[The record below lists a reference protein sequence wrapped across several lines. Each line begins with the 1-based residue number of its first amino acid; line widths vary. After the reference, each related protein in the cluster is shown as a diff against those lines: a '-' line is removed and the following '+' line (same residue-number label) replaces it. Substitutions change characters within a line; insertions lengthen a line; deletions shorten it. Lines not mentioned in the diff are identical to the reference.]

1 MSEISPYR
9 VAILES
15 EVDDLRRRLRAT
27 RWAPDPPGTGWSRGV
42 PTAYLRSLAGYWAD
56 GYDWRRHEAELNAH
70 PQFVTEI
77 DGTRVHFLHERSANP
92 AAVPLVLLHGWP
104 GSVADFHTL
113 IGALRDDF
121 HLVAPSLPGF
131 GFSGPPPGP
140 GWTDGRTAKAL
151 NVLMSRLGY
160 PEYGVHGGDVGAFVA
175 PLMGRDAPDRVR
187 GVHVNALV
195 TVPGEDEDIDALDDA
210 DRKRFEALQRWQRN
224 EGAYLRVQGTS
235 PQTLAHAHHDS
246 PAGLLAWFAERYRD
260 LTGTADLPDD
270 AVGRDAVLTDVSVYW
285 FTGTA
290 GSAAHSYY
298 ERFHDEAQWEHDGR
312 SPVPTAV
319 AVFPTD
325 HAIRPFAERANT
337 IARWT
342 EFERGGHFPA
352 LEAPDLLAADLR
364 AFFLDQIFGRPR

>member
-1 MSEISPYR
+1 MTGIRPYR
-9 VAILES
+9 VAVPES
-15 EVDDLRRRLRAT
+15 RLDDLRRRLRAT

-42 PTAYLRSLAGYWAD
+42 PTAYLRRLAAYWAD
-56 GYDWRRHEAELNAH
+56 GYDWRRHEADLNAH

-77 DGTRVHFLHERSANP
+77 DGTAVHFLHERSANP
-92 AAVPLVLLHGWP
+92 GAVPLVLLHGWP
-104 GSVADFHTL
+104 GSVADFRTL
-113 IGALRDDF
+113 IGALGDAF

-131 GFSGPPPGP
+131 GFPGPPPEP
-140 GWTDGRTAKAL
+140 GWTDDRTARAL
-151 NVLMSRLGY
+151 NELMRRLGY
-160 PEYGVHGGDVGAFVA
+160 ARYGVHGGDVGAFVA
-175 PLMGRDAPDRVR
+175 PRMGRDAPDRVR

-195 TVPGEDEDIDALDDA
+195 TLPGDGEEAEALDGA
-210 DRKRFEALQRWQRN
+210 DRARLEAMRRWQEN

-260 LTGTADLPDD
+260 LSGTADLPDD
-270 AVGRDAVLTDVSVYW
+270 ALGRDAVLTDVSVYW

-298 ERFHDEAQWEHDGR
+298 ERFHGQGEPDGR

-337 IARWT
+337 VVRWT
-342 EFERGGHFPA
+342 EFGRGGHFPA

-364 AFFLDQIFGRPR
+364 AFFLDQIFGRP

>member
-1 MSEISPYR
+1 MSDIRPYR
-9 VAILES
+9 VAIPDS
-15 EVDDLRRRLRAT
+15 ELDDLRSRLHAT

-42 PTAYLRSLAGYWAD
+42 PTAYLRRLAGHWAD
-56 GYDWRRHEAELNAH
+56 AYDWRRHEADLNAH
-70 PQFVTEI
+70 PQFATEI
-77 DGTRVHFLHERSANP
+77 DGTRVHFLHVRSANP
-92 AAVPLVLLHGWP
+92 DAVPLVLLHGWP
-104 GSVADFHTL
+104 GSVADFHAL

-131 GFSGPPPGP
+131 GFSGPPPET
-140 GWTDGRTAKAL
+140 GWTDGRTARAL
-151 NVLMSRLGY
+151 NALMDRLGY
-160 PEYGVHGGDVGAFVA
+160 AGYGVHGGDVGAFVA
-175 PLMGRDAPDRVR
+175 PLMGRDAPGRVR

-195 TVPGEDEDIDALDDA
+195 TVPGGDEDVDALDDA
-210 DRKRFEALQRWQRN
+210 DRARLDALRRWQEN

-270 AVGRDAVLTDVSVYW
+270 AVGTDAVLTNASVYW
-285 FTGTA
+285 LTGTA

-298 ERFHDEAQWEHDGR
+298 ERFHDRAGWERDGR

-325 HAIRPFAERANT
+325 HAIRPFAERAHT
-337 IARWT
+337 IVRWT

-364 AFFLDQIFGRPR
+364 AFFLDQIPRRP

>member
-1 MSEISPYR
+1 MARVMAFR
-9 VAILES
+9 VAVPEG
-15 EVDDLRRRLRAT
+15 EVDCLRRRVRAT
-27 RWAPDPPGTGWSRGV
+27 RWAPDPSGTGWSRGV
-42 PTAYLRSLAGYWAD
+42 PTAYLRRLAEYWAD

-70 PQFVTEI
+70 PQFTTEI
-77 DGTRVHFLHERSANP
+77 DGARVHFLHVRSANP
-92 AAVPLVLLHGWP
+92 DAVPLVLLHGWP
-104 GSVADFHTL
+104 GSVADFPAL

-140 GWTDGRTAKAL
+140 GWTDGRTAQAL
-151 NVLMSRLGY
+151 NALMDRLGY
-160 PEYGVHGGDVGAFVA
+160 AGYGVHGGDVGAFVA

-195 TVPGEDEDIDALDDA
+195 TVPGGDDDPDALDDA
-210 DRKRFEALQRWQRN
+210 DRERLDALHRWQEN

-270 AVGRDAVLTDVSVYW
+270 AVGADALLTDVSVYW

-298 ERFHDEAQWEHDGR
+298 ERFHDRAERERDGR

-325 HAIRPFAERANT
+325 HAIRPFAERAHT
-337 IARWT
+337 IVRWT

-364 AFFLDQIFGRPR
+364 AFFLDEIFRRP

>member
-1 MSEISPYR
+1 MTGITPYR
-9 VAILES
+9 VAIPES
-15 EVDDLRRRLRAT
+15 ELDDLRRRLRAT

-42 PTAYLRSLAGYWAD
+42 PTAYLRRLADYWAD
-56 GYDWRRHEAELNAH
+56 DYDWRRHEADLNAH

-77 DGTRVHFLHERSANP
+77 DGTRVHFLHVRSANP
-92 AAVPLVLLHGWP
+92 DAVPLMLLHGWP
-104 GSVADFHTL
+104 GSVADFHAL

-140 GWTDGRTAKAL
+140 GWTDGRTARAL
-151 NVLMSRLGY
+151 NVLMDRLGY
-160 PEYGVHGGDVGAFVA
+160 PVYGVHGGDIGAFVA
-175 PLMGRDAPDRVR
+175 PLMGRDAPGRVR

-195 TVPGEDEDIDALDDA
+195 TLPDGEDVDTLDDTDRERFDAL
-210 DRKRFEALQRWQRN
+210 RRWQEN

-270 AVGRDAVLTDVSVYW
+270 ALGRDAVLTDAGIYW

-298 ERFHDEAQWEHDGR
+298 ERFHDRAAFDDR

-325 HAIRPFAERANT
+325 HAIRPFAERAHT
-337 IARWT
+337 IVRWT

-364 AFFLDQIFGRPR
+364 AFFLETLGRPR